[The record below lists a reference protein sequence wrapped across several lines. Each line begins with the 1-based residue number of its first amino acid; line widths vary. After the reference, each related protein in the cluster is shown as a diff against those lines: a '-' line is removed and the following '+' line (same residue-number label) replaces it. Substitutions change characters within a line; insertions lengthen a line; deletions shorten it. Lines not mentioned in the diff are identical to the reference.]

1 MSLHYNWDNGYLF
14 VNGKEIYNFKA
25 NNGKINFLTQF
36 CLGSISNG
44 CGAVDSR
51 EVSLKGNVYDFTVD
65 FNAINTSDIINMHKY
80 LMIYKIMSWLIKQV
94 FI

>member
-1 MSLHYNWDNGYLF
+1 MLSLHYSWDNGYLF

-25 NNGKINFLTQF
+25 NNGKINFPTQF
-36 CLGSISNG
+36 CLGISNG
-44 CGAVDSR
+44 CGSVDSR
-51 EVSLKGNVYDFTVD
+51 EVSLKGNVHDFTVD

-80 LMIYKIMSWLIKQV
+80 LMIYKMMSWLIKQV